1 MTLRHLEIFLKVAD
15 TGSMRAAANELFIT
29 QPTVSGSIAELE
41 KECNVL
47 LFERLNKRL
56 YITEAGKKLRQYARK
71 MLNLQDEIIR
81 QIASAENNTPLKI
94 GATVTVGTCILPE
107 YISKMKGIRTK
118 VLIDN
123 TAKIEQ
129 GILNNSLDIGLVE
142 GRITSEDVIATP
154 FMRDEMMLICREDNR
169 FAKKSSIRLAEIK
182 DEPMI
187 FREENSGTRIVI
199 DEAIEAAGVKV
210 DVLWNCNNTQTIL
223 NAVRLGI
230 GVSILSP
237 KLLEGYS
244 GLTAV
249 PIRDVSIER
258 NFQLLIH
265 KDKYISRNLEYVINL
280 IMRKN
285 ETIQE
290 E

>member
-56 YITEAGKKLRQYARK
+56 YITEAGKKLRQYASK

>member
-107 YISKMKGIRTK
+107 YISKMKGMRTK

-182 DEPMI
+182 NEPMI

-237 KLLEGYS
+237 KLLEGYA

>member
-15 TGSMRAAANELFIT
+15 TGSMRAAAEELFIT

-56 YITEAGKKLRQYARK
+56 YITDAGKKLKIYARK

-81 QIASAENNTPLKI
+81 QIASAEDNTPLNI
-94 GATVTVGTCILPE
+94 GATVTIGTCVLPE
-107 YISKMKGIRTK
+107 YISKMEGIKTK

-129 GILNNSLDIGLVE
+129 GILNNTLDIGLVE
-142 GRITSEDVIATP
+142 GRISSDDVIATP

-169 FAKKSSIRLAEIK
+169 FAKKNGVTLEEIK
-182 DEPMI
+182 NEPMI
-187 FREENSGTRIVI
+187 FREENSGTRVVI
-199 DEAIEAAGVKV
+199 DEAMEAAGVKV
-210 DVLWNCNNTQTIL
+210 DVLWNCNNTQAIL
-223 NAVRLGI
+223 NAVRMGI

-237 KLLEGYS
+237 RLLEGYA
-244 GLTAV
+244 GLSAV

-258 NFQLLIH
+258 DFQLLVH
-265 KDKYISRNLEYVINL
+265 KDKYISRNLEYVIEL
-280 IMRKN
+280 IRGKN
-285 ETIQE
+285 
-290 E
+290 

>member
-15 TGSMRAAANELFIT
+15 TGSMRAAAEELFIT

-56 YITEAGKKLRQYARK
+56 YITDAGKKLKIYARK

-81 QIASAENNTPLKI
+81 QIASAEDNTPLNI
-94 GATVTVGTCILPE
+94 GATVTIGTCVLPE
-107 YISKMKGIRTK
+107 YISKMEGIRTK

-129 GILNNSLDIGLVE
+129 GILNNTLDIGLVE
-142 GRITSEDVIATP
+142 GRISSDDVIATP

-169 FAKKSSIRLAEIK
+169 FAKKNGVTLEEIK
-182 DEPMI
+182 NEPMI
-187 FREENSGTRIVI
+187 FREENSGTRVVI
-199 DEAIEAAGVKV
+199 DEAMEAAGVKV
-210 DVLWNCNNTQTIL
+210 DVLWNCNNTQAIL
-223 NAVRLGI
+223 NAVRMGI

-237 KLLEGYS
+237 RLLEGYA
-244 GLTAV
+244 GLSAV

-258 NFQLLIH
+258 DFQLLVH
-265 KDKYISRNLEYVINL
+265 KDKYISRNLEYVIEL
-280 IMRKN
+280 IRGKN
-285 ETIQE
+285 
-290 E
+290 

>member
-107 YISKMKGIRTK
+107 YISKMKGMRTK

-182 DEPMI
+182 NEPMI

-237 KLLEGYS
+237 KLLEGYA

-249 PIRDVSIER
+249 PIQDVSIER

>member
-71 MLNLQDEIIR
+71 MLNLKDEIIR

-107 YISKMKGIRTK
+107 YISKMKGMRTK

-182 DEPMI
+182 NEPMI

-237 KLLEGYS
+237 KLLEGYA

>member
-237 KLLEGYS
+237 KLLEGYA

>member
-182 DEPMI
+182 NEPMI

-237 KLLEGYS
+237 KLLEGYA